1 MDVQLN
7 ELIEK
12 IKTDGVSSAKEEAAS
27 ILENAKQKKAEIIK
41 EAEAEAEKI
50 RSRAKEDAARMEQS
64 GKAALQ
70 QASRDLILQ
79 VRKSIEAIG
88 EKILQSKSSEA
99 LSGETLSAIIKS
111 AVEKWDGTE
120 GELTVLVSE
129 ADAEKLGQGLA
140 SELSKQFKGGV
151 ELKPFSGISAGFRIG
166 SKESG
171 SYFDFSSKEI
181 ADMLAQ
187 LVNPQVA
194 ALVEEAAK
202 EA

>member
-12 IKTDGVSSAKEEAAS
+12 IKTEGVSSAKEEAAA
-27 ILENAKQKKAEIIK
+27 ILAEAQQKRADIIK
-41 EAEAEAEKI
+41 EAESEAEKI
-50 RSRAKEDAARMEQS
+50 RAKAKDDAQRMEQS

-79 VRKSIEAIG
+79 VRRSIEAIG
-88 EKILQSKSSEA
+88 EKILQTKISDA
-99 LSGETLSAIIKS
+99 LNGETLSAVIKS
-111 AVEKWDGTE
+111 AVEKWDGGE
-120 GELTVLVSE
+120 GQLTVLVSD
-129 ADAEKLGQGLA
+129 ADAERLGKGLEA
-140 SELSKQFKGGV
+140 ELSKLFKAGV
-151 ELKPFSGISAGFRIG
+151 ELKPFSGITAGFRIG

-171 SYFDFSSKEI
+171 SYFDFSAREI

-202 EA
+202 ES

>member
-12 IKTDGVSSAKEEAAS
+12 IKTEGVSSAKEEAAT
-27 ILENAKQKKAEIIK
+27 ILDEARNKKAEIIK

-50 RSRAKEDAARMEQS
+50 RSNAKADAARMEQS

-79 VRKSIEAIG
+79 VRRSIEAIG
-88 EKILQSKSSEA
+88 ERVLQAKSSEA
-99 LSGETLSAIIKS
+99 LSGEALAAVIKT
-111 AVEKWDGTE
+111 AVEKWDGGE

-129 ADAEKLGQGLA
+129 KDAEKLGKGLEA
-140 SELSKQFKGGV
+140 ELSKLFKAGV

-171 SYFDFSSKEI
+171 SYFDFSAKEI

-202 EA
+202 ES